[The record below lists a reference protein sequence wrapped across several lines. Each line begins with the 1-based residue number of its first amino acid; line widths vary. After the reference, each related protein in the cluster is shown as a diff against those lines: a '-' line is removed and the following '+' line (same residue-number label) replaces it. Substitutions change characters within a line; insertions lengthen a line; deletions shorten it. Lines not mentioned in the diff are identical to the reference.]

1 MNMELNITNPNCF
14 TYHTEELLIEL
25 LGGIRIEGLDRMRVT
40 MKITVINRKHAGY
53 LTNPELAGLSVRH
66 NLDLYNDTQV
76 EKFVRRVSEK
86 LETGSIALTKA
97 IADITSQLEQY
108 RLTQLDKQETR
119 KEKALSKEEREE
131 AIQFLEK
138 LDLLNRTNELIGKS
152 GVIGEETNRLL
163 MYLIFTSR
171 KREHPLHVISLG
183 NSGIGKTY
191 LQEKVGEL
199 IPEEDKVEITTLSEN
214 ALYYF
219 GQRELQHRLVLIE
232 DLDGAESVLYPLREL
247 QSKKFITKTLAQK
260 TTTGETK
267 TVHIKV
273 EGPVSVAGCTTQ
285 EQVYEDNA
293 NRSFLIYIDESRE
306 QDERI
311 MVYQRKRSAGTIDRV
326 RENSI
331 KQFLQ
336 NTQRVLQPVQI
347 RNPFA
352 EQLQLPAGVFKPR
365 RTNAHYLAF
374 IEAVTFYHQYQRTER
389 VDEDTGERYI
399 ETTIED
405 IAAANNLMKDVLLRK
420 SDELTGACRNYF
432 EKLKAYLQTNAISAF
447 TSMQVS
453 KGLRISI
460 SSVKR
465 LNLALLSSGYLVKQ
479 ETQKPYHY
487 EVASFEDYRHLQ
499 NSITIALDSILERL
513 NGSTTAQPLNEPV
526 KKVKVNKKK
535 PTAQQPPPRSS

>member
-1 MNMELNITNPNCF
+1 MILETTNPHRF

-25 LGGIRIEGLDRMRVT
+25 LGGVRVEGLDRMRVT
-40 MKITVINRKHAGY
+40 MKVTVVNRKHAGY
-53 LTNPELAGLSVRH
+53 LNNPELAGLSVRH

-76 EKFVRRVSEK
+76 EKFVRRVAEK
-86 LETGSIALTKA
+86 LETGSIAVTKA
-97 IADITSQLEQY
+97 IADITSQLEEY
-108 RLTQLDKQETR
+108 RLTHLDKQETR

-131 AIQFLEK
+131 AIQFLEQK
-138 LDLLNRTNELIGKS
+138 DLLQRTNEQIGKS

-293 NRSFLIYIDESRE
+293 NRSFLIYIDESKE

-311 MVYQRKRSAGTIDRV
+311 MAYQRRRSAGTIDRV
-326 RENSI
+326 QESKV
-331 KQFLQ
+331 KQLLQ
-336 NTQRVLQPVQI
+336 NTQRVLQPVQV
-347 RNPFA
+347 RNPYA

-374 IEAVTFYHQYQRTER
+374 IEAVTFYHQFQRTER
-389 VDEDTGERYI
+389 VDEDTGEKYI

-405 IAAANNLMKDVLLRK
+405 IAAANSLMKDVLLRK

-432 EKLKAYLQTNAISAF
+432 EKLKAYLKAANFTAF

-453 KGLRISI
+453 KGLRMSI
-460 SSVKR
+460 TSVKR
-465 LNLALLSSGYLVKQ
+465 FNLALLSSEYLIKQ
-479 ETQKPYHY
+479 EGSKPYQY
-487 EVASFEDYRHLQ
+487 EVSSFGDYQQLQ
-499 NSITIALDSILERL
+499 NSITTALDNILQQL
-513 NGSTTAQPLNEPV
+513 NSPITAQSPTEPLKPV
-526 KKVKVNKKK
+526 KTSKKK
-535 PTAQQPPPRSS
+535 SMAQQPTGKV

>member
-1 MNMELNITNPNCF
+1 MK
-14 TYHTEELLIEL
+14 
-25 LGGIRIEGLDRMRVT
+25 VT
-40 MKITVINRKHAGY
+40 VVNRKHAGY

-76 EKFVRRVSEK
+76 EKFVRRVAEK
-86 LETGSIALTKA
+86 LETGSIAFTKA

-108 RLTQLDKQETR
+108 RLKQLDKQETR
-119 KEKALSKEEREE
+119 KEKALSKQERET
-131 AIQFLEK
+131 AIQFLEQS
-138 LDLLNRTNELIGKS
+138 DLIKRTNEMIGKS
-152 GVIGEETNRLL
+152 GVIGEEINRLL

-199 IPEEDKVEITTLSEN
+199 IPEEDKIEITTLSEN

-260 TTTGETK
+260 TTTGETR

-273 EGPVSVAGCTTQ
+273 EGPVSVAGCTTK
-285 EQVYEDNA
+285 ESVYEDNA
-293 NRSFLIYIDESRE
+293 NRSFLIYIDESKE

-311 MVYQRKRSAGTIDRV
+311 MAYQRSRSAGRINQVQERQ
-326 RENSI
+326 I
-331 KQFLQ
+331 KQLLQ
-336 NTQRVLQPVQI
+336 NTQRVLLPVKV
-347 RNPFA
+347 RNPYA
-352 EQLQLPAGVFKPR
+352 EQLLLPVDVFKPR

-389 VDEDTGERYI
+389 VNEDTGEKYI

-405 IAAANNLMKDVLLRK
+405 IAAANSLMKDVLLRK

-432 EKLKAYLQTNAISAF
+432 ERLKSWLQSEGISVF

-453 KGLRISI
+453 KGLRTSI
-460 SSVKR
+460 STVKR
-465 LNLALLSSGYLVKQ
+465 LNLALLSSGYLTKQ
-479 ETQKPYHY
+479 EGSKPYQY
-487 EVASFEDYRHLQ
+487 EVTSYEDYQHLQ
-499 NSITIALDSILERL
+499 NNISTALDSILQQL
-513 NGSTTAQPLNEPV
+513 NGPTTAQHSSGPTKPV
-526 KKVKVNKKK
+526 KTSRKKSM
-535 PTAQQPPPRSS
+535 AQQPTQKV

>member
-1 MNMELNITNPNCF
+1 MNMKLETTNPHCF
-14 TYHTEELLIEL
+14 SYQTEELLIEL
-25 LGGIRIEGLDRMRVT
+25 LGGVRIEGLDRMRVT
-40 MKITVINRKHAGY
+40 MKVTVVNRKHAAY
-53 LTNPELAGLSVRH
+53 LSNPELAGLSVRH
-66 NLDLYNDTQV
+66 NLDLYNDTQL
-76 EKFVRRVSEK
+76 EKFVRRVAEK
-86 LETGSIALTKA
+86 LETGSIAVTKA
-97 IADITSQLEQY
+97 IADITSQLEEY

-119 KEKALSKEEREE
+119 KEKALSKEEREA
-131 AIQFLEK
+131 AIEFLEQK
-138 LDLLNRTNELIGKS
+138 DLLNRTNELIGNS

-219 GQRELQHRLVLIE
+219 GQRELQHRLIMIE
-232 DLDGAESVLYPLREL
+232 DLDGAENVLYPLREL

-293 NRSFLIYIDESRE
+293 NRSFLIYIDESKE

-311 MVYQRKRSAGTIDRV
+311 MAYQRRKSAGTIDRV
-326 RENSI
+326 QESKV
-331 KQFLQ
+331 KQLLQ
-336 NTQRVLQPVQI
+336 NTQRVLQPVQV
-347 RNPFA
+347 RNPYA
-352 EQLQLPAGVFKPR
+352 EQLQLPASVFKPR

-389 VDEDTGERYI
+389 VDEDTGEKYI

-405 IAAANNLMKDVLLRK
+405 IAAANQLMKDVLLRK

-432 EKLKAYLQTNAISAF
+432 EKLKAYLQTVNVTAF

-460 SSVKR
+460 STVKR
-465 LNLALLSSGYLVKQ
+465 LNLALLSSGYLIKQ

-487 EVASFEDYRHLQ
+487 EVTSYEDYQQLQ
-499 NSITIALDSILERL
+499 SSITTALDSILQEL
-513 NGSTTAQPLNEPV
+513 NSSIMAQSSTEPTKPLKASR
-526 KKVKVNKKK
+526 KKSM
-535 PTAQQPPPRSS
+535 AQQPTPKV

>member
-1 MNMELNITNPNCF
+1 MTLETTNPNCF
-14 TYHTEELLIEL
+14 TYKTDELLIEL
-25 LGGIRIEGLDRMRVT
+25 LGGVRIDTLDRMRVT
-40 MKITVINRKHAGY
+40 IKVTVVNRKQQEY
-53 LTNPELAGLSVRH
+53 LNNPELAGLSVRH

-76 EKFVRRVSEK
+76 EKFVRRVAEK
-86 LETGSIALTKA
+86 LETGSIAVTKA
-97 IADITSQLEQY
+97 ISDITGQLEEY
-108 RLTQLDKQETR
+108 RLKQLDKQETR
-119 KEKALSKEEREE
+119 KEKVLTKEERED
-131 AIQFLEK
+131 AIQFLQK
-138 LDLLNRTNELIGKS
+138 KDLLNRTNDFIGKS
-152 GVIGEETNRLL
+152 GVIGEEVNRLL

-232 DLDGAESVLYPLREL
+232 DLDGAENVLYPLREL

-267 TVHIKV
+267 TVHIRV

-293 NRSFLIYIDESRE
+293 NRSFLIYIDESKE

-311 MVYQRKRSAGTIDRV
+311 MAYQRSKSAGRIDKV
-326 RENSI
+326 AENKA
-331 KQFLQ
+331 KQLLQ
-336 NTQRVLQPVQI
+336 NTQRVLQPIPV
-347 RNPFA
+347 RNPYA

-374 IEAVTFYHQYQRTER
+374 IEAVTFYYQFQRTER
-389 VDEDTGERYI
+389 IDEDTGEKYI
-399 ETTIED
+399 ATTLED
-405 IAAANNLMKDVLLRK
+405 IAAANKLMKDVLLRK

-432 EKLKAYLQTNAISAF
+432 ERLKKYLRAADMTAF
-447 TSMQVS
+447 TSVQIS
-453 KGLRISI
+453 KALRISI
-460 SSVKR
+460 STVKR
-465 LNLALLSSGYLVKQ
+465 LNLALLSSGYLIKQ
-479 ETQKPYHY
+479 EGSKPYRY
-487 EVASFEDYRHLQ
+487 EVISFEDYQQLQ
-499 NSITIALDSILERL
+499 NSITTALDSIVEKL
-513 NGSTTAQPLNEPV
+513 NSSITAQSQNEPTKSV
-526 KKVKVNKKK
+526 KTSRKKNM
-535 PTAQQPPPRSS
+535 AQQLTGKV

>member
-1 MNMELNITNPNCF
+1 MKLETTNPHCF
-14 TYHTEELLIEL
+14 TYQTEELLIEL

-40 MKITVINRKHAGY
+40 IKVTVINRKHSGN
-53 LTNPELAGLSVRH
+53 LSNPELAGLSVRH

-76 EKFVRRVSEK
+76 EKFVRRVAEK
-86 LETGSIALTKA
+86 LETGSIAVTKA
-97 IADITSQLEQY
+97 ISDITSQLEQY

-119 KEKALSKEEREE
+119 KRKAISKEEREE
-131 AIQFLEK
+131 AIQFLEQE
-138 LDLLNRTNELIGKS
+138 DLLSKTNELIGKS
-152 GVIGEETNRLL
+152 GVIGEEVNRLL

-260 TTTGETK
+260 STTGETK

-273 EGPVSVAGCTTQ
+273 EGPVSVAGCTTR

-311 MVYQRKRSAGTIDRV
+311 MAYQRSRSAGRINQVQERQ
-326 RENSI
+326 I
-331 KQFLQ
+331 KQLLQ
-336 NTQRVLQPVQI
+336 NTQRVLQPVKV

-352 EQLQLPAGVFKPR
+352 E
-365 RTNAHYLAF
+365 
-374 IEAVTFYHQYQRTER
+374 
-389 VDEDTGERYI
+389 
-399 ETTIED
+399 
-405 IAAANNLMKDVLLRK
+405 
-420 SDELTGACRNYF
+420 
-432 EKLKAYLQTNAISAF
+432 
-447 TSMQVS
+447 
-453 KGLRISI
+453 
-460 SSVKR
+460 
-465 LNLALLSSGYLVKQ
+465 
-479 ETQKPYHY
+479 
-487 EVASFEDYRHLQ
+487 
-499 NSITIALDSILERL
+499 
-513 NGSTTAQPLNEPV
+513 
-526 KKVKVNKKK
+526 
-535 PTAQQPPPRSS
+535 

>member
-1 MNMELNITNPNCF
+1 MKLETTNPHCF
-14 TYHTEELLIEL
+14 TYKTDELLIEL
-25 LGGIRIEGLDRMRVT
+25 LGGIRIDTLDRMRVT
-40 MKITVINRKHAGY
+40 IKVTVVNRKQQEY
-53 LTNPELAGLSVRH
+53 LNNPELAGLSVRH

-76 EKFVRRVSEK
+76 EKFVRRVAEK
-86 LETGSIALTKA
+86 LETGTIALAKA

-119 KEKALSKEEREE
+119 KEKVLTQEERGK
-131 AIQFLEK
+131 AIQFLQQK
-138 LDLLNRTNELIGKS
+138 DLLNQTNDLIGKS

-171 KREHPLHVISLG
+171 KREHPLHIISLG

-199 IPEEDKVEITTLSEN
+199 IPEEDKIEITTLSEN

-260 TTTGETK
+260 STTGETK

-273 EGPVSVAGCTTQ
+273 EGPVSIAGCTTQ

-293 NRSFLIYIDESRE
+293 NRNFLIYIDESKE

-311 MVYQRKRSAGTIDRV
+311 MTYQRRRSAGTIDRIQESSV
-326 RENSI
+326 
-331 KQFLQ
+331 KQLLQ
-336 NTQRVLQPVQI
+336 NTQRVLQPTPV
-347 RNPFA
+347 RNPYA

-374 IEAVTFYHQYQRTER
+374 IEAVTFYHQFQRIER
-389 VDEDTGERYI
+389 LDEDTGEKYI
-399 ETTIED
+399 ETTLED
-405 IAAANNLMKDVLLRK
+405 IREANQLMKDVLLRK

-432 EKLKAYLQTNAISAF
+432 ERLKNYLQTSGVTAF
-447 TSMQVS
+447 TSVQIS
-453 KGLRISI
+453 KALRISI
-460 SSVKR
+460 STVKR
-465 LNLALLSSGYLVKQ
+465 LNLALLSSGYLIKQ
-479 ETQKPYHY
+479 EGSKPFHY
-487 EVASFEDYRHLQ
+487 EVISFEDYQQLQ
-499 NSITIALDSILERL
+499 NSISTALDSILEQL
-513 NGSTTAQPLNEPV
+513 NSSTTAQSQNGPTKSKKIRAV
-526 KKVKVNKKK
+526 KNM
-535 PTAQQPPPRSS
+535 AQQLTPKV

>member
-1 MNMELNITNPNCF
+1 
-14 TYHTEELLIEL
+14 
-25 LGGIRIEGLDRMRVT
+25 MRVT
-40 MKITVINRKHAGY
+40 MKVTVVNRKHAGY
-53 LTNPELAGLSVRH
+53 LTHPELAGLSVRH

-76 EKFVRRVSEK
+76 EKFVRRVAEK
-86 LETGSIALTKA
+86 LETGSIAITKA
-97 IADITSQLEQY
+97 IADITGQLEQY
-108 RLTQLDKQETR
+108 RLQQLDKQETR
-119 KEKALSKEEREE
+119 KEKALSKEERKE

-138 LDLLNRTNELIGKS
+138 KDLLQRTNDCIGKS
-152 GVIGEETNRLL
+152 GVIGEEVNRLL

-232 DLDGAESVLYPLREL
+232 DLDGAENVLYPLREL

-260 TTTGETK
+260 STTGETK

-293 NRSFLIYIDESRE
+293 NRSFLIYIDESKE

-311 MVYQRKRSAGTIDRV
+311 MAYHRKRSAGTVDRV
-326 RENSI
+326 QESKV
-331 KQFLQ
+331 KQLLQ
-336 NTQRVLQPVQI
+336 NTQRVLQPVQV
-347 RNPFA
+347 RNSFA
-352 EQLQLPAGVFKPR
+352 EQLLLPADVFKPR

-420 SDELTGACRNYF
+420 SDELTGTCRNYF
-432 EKLKAYLQTNAISAF
+432 ERLKKYLQTAKLTAF

-460 SSVKR
+460 STVKR
-465 LNLALLSSGYLVKQ
+465 LNLALLMSGYLTKQ
-479 ETQKPYHY
+479 EGAKPYQY
-487 EVASFEDYRHLQ
+487 EVTSYEDYQHLQ
-499 NSITIALDSILERL
+499 NSITTALDSILQRL
-513 NGSTTAQPLNEPV
+513 NSSVTAQSKNGPTKRV
-526 KKVKVNKKK
+526 KITKKK
-535 PTAQQPPPRSS
+535 RTAQRLTRRA

>member
-1 MNMELNITNPNCF
+1 MELNTTNPHCF
-14 TYHTEELLIEL
+14 TYKTEELLIEL
-25 LGGIRIEGLDRMRVT
+25 LGGIRIDGLDRMRVT
-40 MKITVINRKHAGY
+40 MKVTVVSRKHAGY

-76 EKFVRRVSEK
+76 EKFVRRVAEK
-86 LETGSIALTKA
+86 LETSSIALTKA
-97 IADITSQLEQY
+97 IADITSQLEQH

-119 KEKALSKEEREE
+119 KEKALTKEERED
-131 AIQFLEK
+131 AVQFLK
-138 LDLLNRTNELIGKS
+138 QKDLLNRTNEMIGKS

-232 DLDGAESVLYPLREL
+232 DLDGAENVLYPLREL

-260 TTTGETK
+260 STTGETK

-311 MVYQRKRSAGTIDRV
+311 MAYQRSRSAGRVDRV
-326 RENSI
+326 QESKT
-331 KQFLQ
+331 KQLLQ
-336 NTQRVLQPVQI
+336 NTQRVLQPVQV
-347 RNPFA
+347 RNPYA
-352 EQLQLPAGVFKPR
+352 EKLHLPADVFKPR

-374 IEAVTFYHQYQRTER
+374 IEAVTFYHQFQRAER

-432 EKLKAYLQTNAISAF
+432 EKLKAYLHAASMTAF

-453 KGLRISI
+453 KALRISI
-460 SSVKR
+460 STVKR
-465 LNLALLSSGYLVKQ
+465 LNLALLSSGYLTKQ

-487 EVASFEDYRHLQ
+487 EVTSFEDYRQLQ
-499 NSITIALDSILERL
+499 NSISTALDSILQQL
-513 NGSTTAQPLNEPV
+513 NSPIMAQSTNEPTKPV
-526 KKVKVNKKK
+526 KASRRKSMAQRLTKKV
-535 PTAQQPPPRSS
+535 

>member
-1 MNMELNITNPNCF
+1 MELNTTNPHCF
-14 TYHTEELLIEL
+14 TYKTEELLIEL
-25 LGGIRIEGLDRMRVT
+25 LGGVRIDGLDRMRVT
-40 MKITVINRKHAGY
+40 MKVTVVNRKHAGY
-53 LTNPELAGLSVRH
+53 LTNPELAGLSVRY

-76 EKFVRRVSEK
+76 EKFVRRMAEK

-97 IADITSQLEQY
+97 IADITGQLEQY

-131 AIQFLEK
+131 AIQFLEQK
-138 LDLLNRTNELIGKS
+138 DLLNRTNELIGRS

-247 QSKKFITKTLAQK
+247 QSKKFITKTLPQK
-260 TTTGETK
+260 TTSGETK

-293 NRSFLIYIDESRE
+293 NRSFLIYIDESKE

-311 MVYQRKRSAGTIDRV
+311 MAYQRKRSAGTIDRV
-326 RENSI
+326 QESKI
-331 KQFLQ
+331 KQ
-336 NTQRVLQPVQI
+336 
-347 RNPFA
+347 
-352 EQLQLPAGVFKPR
+352 
-365 RTNAHYLAF
+365 
-374 IEAVTFYHQYQRTER
+374 
-389 VDEDTGERYI
+389 
-399 ETTIED
+399 
-405 IAAANNLMKDVLLRK
+405 LL
-420 SDELTGACRNYF
+420 
-432 EKLKAYLQTNAISAF
+432 
-447 TSMQVS
+447 
-453 KGLRISI
+453 
-460 SSVKR
+460 
-465 LNLALLSSGYLVKQ
+465 
-479 ETQKPYHY
+479 
-487 EVASFEDYRHLQ
+487 
-499 NSITIALDSILERL
+499 
-513 NGSTTAQPLNEPV
+513 
-526 KKVKVNKKK
+526 
-535 PTAQQPPPRSS
+535 